1 MPLAVVSML
10 QQQKCLETLD
20 EQQQKKQATAAAEV
34 GSPQRLN
41 AETRL
46 TNAFNATCKEE
57 QRTAWQHVAA
67 TEQQSQQQVN
77 SEKSLRKTTNLH
89 HVGITDKCM
98 LNAAARQ
105 RTHVASNITH
115 TTYTNVATLVEHIE
129 ANVALGKVLNKSKE
143 QTATLH
149 VANSIGNKVLSNM
162 LPQHTTLA
170 RLKTKRAR
178 HQSVAA
184 VQSAEKRAKIANAK
198 AKATKLNTTTTT
210 IIATTNNQSTQSAEM
225 CEMTAPT
232 GEPSV
237 KQQQQRQHQHHNTE
251 KTIDFNSRRRRGR
264 LRAVNVHNAVC
275 GNGLTASVCR
285 ALMWLARYLEKV
297 AHNRASAGYDQSDP
311 LLYLLSV
318 LLSLIVVNVNRVAS
332 LVNEYKCEVNSNAL
346 FNNKAN
352 TNNTTNTPN
361 TNSAKNN
368 KNHKIITNQSIELIS
383 ESGGAVDSL
392 QLPESG
398 VANEESDEDKTSVDA
413 PESESES
420 KSESAQVA
428 KAKNN
433 NKINAQNTVMTLER
447 NALALTERVGLINAR
462 SATKR
467 GKSNCAANARASAT
481 ITTTKTAG
489 GTSKTFV
496 AMQMQLLFYAFILCT
511 SILLPSGNNLVAA
524 AKPKSATQL
533 QQQKLLQQQQQ
544 LLQQQQ
550 QQQQQQQYEHQHG
563 HQAHQPAAGPN
574 GGFGIPVASGGTAGA
589 DLTPPTYQVVS
600 SRASNEQAE
609 FIFPADQSDEQ
620 VFDQENLNVVEL
632 DDDDD
637 DEEEASLK
645 KTYGL
650 HDNET
655 AHANVTKAPLF
666 PKDLFT
672 KEQLENGAVICHII
686 GVIYMFVALAIVCDE
701 FFVPS
706 LDVIIEKLDITDD
719 VAGATFM
726 AAGGSAPELFTS
738 VIGVFISF
746 DDVGIGTIVGSAV
759 FNILFVIG
767 MCALFSK
774 TILELTWWPLFRD
787 CTFYS
792 ISLLVLIYFFRDNF
806 IYWWEALI
814 LFSIYIAYVTFMK
827 WNVQVERFVKR
838 LVTKN
843 KVTRVR
849 STDQLMPAG
858 NAANSSETSMATQ
871 PGGSVTSR
879 AASETRSGP
888 PGSSSGAGAT
898 GNSSGTA
905 GSTHTGAKFRHGL
918 LQLMIHTIDPLH
930 D

>member
-20 EQQQKKQATAAAEV
+20 EQQQQKNQATAVAEV
-34 GSPQRLN
+34 GSTQRQY

-46 TNAFNATCKEE
+46 INAAFDATCKQE
-57 QRTAWQHVAA
+57 QRTAWQHVTA
-67 TEQQSQQQVN
+67 TKQQPQQQVS
-77 SEKSLRKTTNLH
+77 SEKSLRDTTNLH
-89 HVGITDKCM
+89 NVGITDKCM

-105 RTHVASNITH
+105 QTHVASNITH
-115 TTYTNVATLVEHIE
+115 TTNRNVATLVEHTE
-129 ANVALGKVLNKSKE
+129 ANVALEKVLNKSKQ
-143 QTATLH
+143 QTETLH

-198 AKATKLNTTTTT
+198 AKATKLNTTTIITT
-210 IIATTNNQSTQSAEM
+210 TTNQSTQSAAM
-225 CEMTAPT
+225 CEIAAPT

-237 KQQQQRQHQHHNTE
+237 KQQRQHQHHNTE

-264 LRAVNVHNAVC
+264 LRAANMHNAVC

-346 FNNKAN
+346 ANTNNKVN

-368 KNHKIITNQSIELIS
+368 KNLQIITNQTIELVS
-383 ESGGAVDSL
+383 ESTEDAGSGAELL
-392 QLPESG
+392 QLPEIG
-398 VANEESDEDKTSVDA
+398 DVNEEVEEDKISVDA
-413 PESESES
+413 LESESES
-420 KSESAQVA
+420 EQVA

-433 NKINAQNTVMTLER
+433 NKINAQNTVMTLDR
-447 NALALTERVGLINAR
+447 NALALTERAGLMTAR

-467 GKSNCAANARASAT
+467 GKSNCAANAHASAT
-481 ITTTKTAG
+481 TKPTAG

-533 QQQKLLQQQQQ
+533 QQQKLLQQQQ
-544 LLQQQQ
+544 LLLQQ

-574 GGFGIPVASGGTAGA
+574 GGFGTLGGYASAGIPVASGGTAGA

-637 DEEEASLK
+637 DEEEAGLK

-650 HDNET
+650 HDNG
-655 AHANVTKAPLF
+655 K
-666 PKDLFT
+666 
-672 KEQLENGAVICHII
+672 
-686 GVIYMFVALAIVCDE
+686 
-701 FFVPS
+701 
-706 LDVIIEKLDITDD
+706 
-719 VAGATFM
+719 
-726 AAGGSAPELFTS
+726 S
-738 VIGVFISF
+738 V
-746 DDVGIGTIVGSAV
+746 
-759 FNILFVIG
+759 
-767 MCALFSK
+767 
-774 TILELTWWPLFRD
+774 
-787 CTFYS
+787 
-792 ISLLVLIYFFRDNF
+792 
-806 IYWWEALI
+806 
-814 LFSIYIAYVTFMK
+814 
-827 WNVQVERFVKR
+827 
-838 LVTKN
+838 
-843 KVTRVR
+843 
-849 STDQLMPAG
+849 
-858 NAANSSETSMATQ
+858 
-871 PGGSVTSR
+871 
-879 AASETRSGP
+879 
-888 PGSSSGAGAT
+888 
-898 GNSSGTA
+898 
-905 GSTHTGAKFRHGL
+905 
-918 LQLMIHTIDPLH
+918 
-930 D
+930 